1 MKEYILLR
9 TYEADRTTG
18 YIELSNSS
26 IDTLELPWN
35 DNKVGL
41 SCIPEGEY
49 IVKRDKHGKHTW
61 FNIPQVHGRTFIEIH
76 EGHKPS
82 HSQGCI
88 LLDIVDLQDL
98 MLDSKGESFRLI
110 IKSC

>member
-1 MKEYILLR
+1 MKEYTLLR
-9 TYEADRTTG
+9 TYEDDRTTG
-18 YIELSNSS
+18 NIELLHSS

-61 FNIPQVHGRTFIEIH
+61 FNIPQEIGRAH
-76 EGHKPS
+76 
-82 HSQGCI
+82 
-88 LLDIVDLQDL
+88 V
-98 MLDSKGESFRLI
+98 
-110 IKSC
+110 